1 MKTNLEFYNHKNSF
15 ETGDI
20 QKFHVIKTIKAER
33 ICQQIYSIIIAKEE
47 DTWSCK
53 HNSVS
58 TEL

>member
-1 MKTNLEFYNHKNSF
+1 MKTNLEFYNHKKSF

-47 DTWSCK
+47 DT
-53 HNSVS
+53 
-58 TEL
+58 